1 MIEGRSDINTVEIEN
16 SSYLS
21 IENFRIDSRSI
32 PGVFGVS
39 AKGSR
44 KQSDPSHPH
53 RKQHLHWPGRRSANC
68 AISTKTPTWGWIIRY
83 NRILGAGTGIY
94 LGDSDGNQPFVEG
107 VIENNL
113 IQDTIGYNIEI
124 KHQVSLPEIP
134 EMPLGPTST
143 IIRNNVFIK
152 NDQQSPDGDRPNV
165 LVDAFPASGPG
176 SLNLYEIYGNYF
188 SHNHR
193 EALFQGAGRFTL
205 HDNVFV
211 DGPYSYPAIVV
222 MKHNGPVKLALI
234 YNNTIYTSGAGIR
247 FGARG
252 LSGDAVIGNLIF
264 ASLPLAGPMTQQSDN
279 ITSPPARAA
288 TYLRSP
294 SFEPGADFYPL
305 PGKCQGP
312 PVDLSM
318 FHNDAGYSLDFNG
331 TPKIQAKKAV
341 VFRGAY
347 AGEGENPGWQ
357 LQVGVKPP
365 QPPRVIRL
373 PNCSG
378 SRRRVCAPERARY

>member
-1 MIEGRSDINTVEIEN
+1 
-16 SSYLS
+16 
-21 IENFRIDSRSI
+21 
-32 PGVFGVS
+32 
-39 AKGSR
+39 
-44 KQSDPSHPH
+44 
-53 RKQHLHWPGRRSANC
+53 
-68 AISTKTPTWGWIIRY
+68 
-83 NRILGAGTGIY
+83 
-94 LGDSDGNQPFVEG
+94 VEG

-113 IQDTIGYNIEI
+113 VQDTIGYNIEI

-264 ASLPLAGPMTQQSDN
+264 ASLPLAGPMTQQADN

-288 TYLRSP
+288 AYLRAP

-341 VFRGAY
+341 AFRGAY

-365 QPPRVIRL
+365 QPPRVSSPSQLLWITPSSLRAGASTL
-373 PNCSG
+373 LTLTGASFASNAKVNVTGDGIKIGNATVNSETELTVKLTIAPGAKPGTRELTVTVPGG
-378 SRRRVCAPERARY
+378 SSNPLNVHITANQ